1 MRRRAVPDKD
11 LSHYRALP
19 YTRRVRPFYEDK
31 ATYWLASVAE
41 LPGCEVEGA
50 TKHEAFAN
58 LSEVFEDYIAGKL
71 EWGSPIPEPT
81 RWSRVGPA
89 RPVRQRIV
97 EFEVRRIEPPKIEV
111 GTDAVT
117 VGEPELITAAA

>member
-1 MRRRAVPDKD
+1 MTDKD
-11 LSHYRALP
+11 LRYYRALP
-19 YTRRVRPFYEDK
+19 YTRRAQPVLEDET
-31 ATYWLASVAE
+31 TYWLARVAE

-58 LSEVFEDYIAGKL
+58 LGEAFEDYIAGKL

-81 RWSRVGPA
+81 RWSQVGPA
-89 RPVRQRIV
+89 RPVRRQIV
-97 EFEVRRIEPPKIEV
+97 EFEVRRIEPPTIEV

-117 VGEPELITAAA
+117 VGEPALITAAA